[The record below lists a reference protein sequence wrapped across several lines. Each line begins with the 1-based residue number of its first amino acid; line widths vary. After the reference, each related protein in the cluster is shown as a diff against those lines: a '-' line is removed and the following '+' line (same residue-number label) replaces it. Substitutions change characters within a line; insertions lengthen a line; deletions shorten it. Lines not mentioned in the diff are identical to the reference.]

1 MKKIVEISRW
11 NKDNDGSFIEIE
23 PLRIEVGLTMSGRN
37 IHICVDGFIGQ
48 RIVLGHLEKIKF
60 KELILEIYTNKNSLK
75 TSNYMKSKTI
85 LNAIGNFY
93 FEILL
98 NHFFSVNKINKR
110 DLISK
115 YFPTYEY

>member
-1 MKKIVEISRW
+1 MKKIIQISRW
-11 NKDNDGSFIEIE
+11 NKDGDSFTETE
-23 PLRIEVGLTMSGRN
+23 PLRIEIGIAMSDGN

-60 KELILEIYTNKNSLK
+60 KELILETYANKNSLK
-75 TSNYMKSKTI
+75 TSNYMEPKTI
-85 LNAIGNFY
+85 LNATGNFY
-93 FEILL
+93 FEVLL